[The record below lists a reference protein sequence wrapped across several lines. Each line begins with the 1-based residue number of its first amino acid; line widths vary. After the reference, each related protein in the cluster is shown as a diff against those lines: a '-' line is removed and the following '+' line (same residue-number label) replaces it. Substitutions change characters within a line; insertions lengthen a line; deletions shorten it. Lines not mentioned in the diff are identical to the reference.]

1 MDKTSRLIVSIGVF
15 LGIISCIYFICL
27 FLKLPQLLLFV
38 FAVVALFT
46 TYLYIFKEN
55 DTFNQPNQF
64 SRFHY
69 LLFSICIFILAQN
82 CYNLA
87 LKHGQ
92 WDAWAIWNYHA
103 KFLQDPENW
112 KKLFQSTECD
122 HPDYPLFLPA
132 TIAFFS
138 NLVPKNL
145 LLLFPFILSLLFT
158 FLIPYLI
165 YSQLVIKNKLIAL
178 LVFYLF
184 CQDLFFITRGVSQY
198 ADTPLAFFF
207 LAAIVCM
214 EYADRNR
221 KYTALAAV
229 CIGFCIWTKNE
240 GSILAFIFVL
250 FYANKFFN
258 SRTIF
263 YTIGGFILP
272 LVVLLLFK
280 TACTTSNDMLAAQ
293 NINSYKRLFIKEG
306 YVMIYDSFI
315 KNINEHFYYLKVGIF
330 IYLIVCI
337 FQKRMPD
344 KKVFLLLS
352 CTIAYCILY
361 LFSPYGLD
369 WHLETSQNRLMH
381 QLMPAWVYV
390 IALKF
395 CGSKDNMEFK
405 NIKMNISIF

>member
-1 MDKTSRLIVSIGVF
+1 MDKTSRLILSISVF
-15 LGIISCIYFICL
+15 LGIVSCIYFICL
-27 FLKLPQLLLFV
+27 FFKLPQLLLFA
-38 FAVVALFT
+38 FTILAFFT
-46 TYLYIFKEN
+46 TYLYIYKEN
-55 DTFNQPNQF
+55 NTFNPITQF
-64 SRFHY
+64 TLLHY
-69 LLFSICIFILAQN
+69 FLFIICIFILAQN
-82 CYNLA
+82 CYNLS

-103 KFLQDPENW
+103 KFLQDRVNW

-138 NLVPKNL
+138 NLLPKNL

-165 YSQLVIKNKLIAL
+165 YSQLVIKNKFIAL
-178 LVFYLF
+178 LIFYLF
-184 CQDLFFITRGVSQY
+184 CQDVFYITRGVSQY

-207 LAAIVCM
+207 LAAFVCM
-214 EYADRNR
+214 EYADKNK
-221 KYTALAAV
+221 KYIALAALS
-229 CIGFCIWTKNE
+229 IGICIWTKNE

-258 SRTIF
+258 QRTIF
-263 YTIGGFILP
+263 YSIGGFLIP
-272 LVVLLLFK
+272 IIALLLFK
-280 TACTTSNDMLAAQ
+280 TACTSSNDMIAAQ
-293 NINSYKRLFIKEG
+293 NIHSFKRLFVKEG
-306 YVMIYDSFI
+306 SLMIYDSFV
-315 KNINEHFYYLKVGIF
+315 KNMNEHFYYLKVGFF
-330 IYLIVCI
+330 IYLILCI

-344 KKVFLLLS
+344 KKIFLLIS
-352 CTIAYCILY
+352 CTLAYSILY

-390 IALKF
+390 ISLKF
-395 CGSKDNMEFK
+395 CRNKDNVNFY
-405 NIKMNISIF
+405 I